1 MPYAAPVA
9 DLLRSLS
16 ANGDLERILALPGYA
31 DLGLGVD
38 DIAPVLEEAGKFASQ
53 VLDPLNR
60 VGDLEGSRVTPE
72 GVVAA
77 TGFKEAYRQFIAA
90 GWPALAAP
98 AAFGGQGLPHVVC
111 PYYEVSWIELLVTV
125 KQSGSEA

>member
-77 TGFKEAYRQFIAA
+77 GDH
-90 GWPALAAP
+90 
-98 AAFGGQGLPHVVC
+98 GLPVVA
-111 PYYEVSWIELLVTV
+111 TRAGRAA
-125 KQSGSEA
+125 KTATAQA

>member
-16 ANGDLERILALPGYA
+16 ANGQLDQVLALPGYA
-31 DLGLGVD
+31 DLGLGRD
-38 DIAPVLEEAGKFASQ
+38 DIAAVIEEAGKFATQ

-72 GVVAA
+72 GVISAK
-77 TGFKEAYRQFIAA
+77 GFKEAYQQFIAA

-98 AAFGGQGLPHVVC
+98 SAYG
-111 PYYEVSWIELLVTV
+111 
-125 KQSGSEA
+125 